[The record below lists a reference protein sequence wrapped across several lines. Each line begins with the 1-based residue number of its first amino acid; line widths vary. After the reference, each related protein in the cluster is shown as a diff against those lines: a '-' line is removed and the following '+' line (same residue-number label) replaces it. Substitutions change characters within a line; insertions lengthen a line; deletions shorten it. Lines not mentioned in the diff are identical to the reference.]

1 MSRIFSISVC
11 TSTLAEILLGLR
23 ILRRNSTSHRVCR
36 GGSRTRILQIPENE
50 KYVQVERGSAE
61 CVRTVILTTRE
72 LLKAVPL
79 VSVVGP
85 SRDYGSETSVHG
97 TVVVGRKI
105 SGRKAG
111 ACACRRVC
119 FPAIAYFNAV
129 LRSSGLVVVSV
140 LFVPC
145 VKPLPG
151 AGAVGKTSGR
161 RGFMRANMKNAVG
174 KFDAL
179 QYMIVCFN
187 VPRFGTAVYFHAVR

>member
-11 TSTLAEILLGLR
+11 ASTLAEILFGLR

-36 GGSRTRILQIPENE
+36 GGSRPRILQIPENE
-50 KYVQVERGSAE
+50 KYVQAGRGSAE

-79 VSVVGP
+79 VSAVSP
-85 SRDYGSETSVHG
+85 SRDYGSETSVHR

-111 ACACRRVC
+111 AYACRRVC

-145 VKPLPG
+145 LKPLPG
-151 AGAVGKTSGR
+151 AVGKTPGR

>member
-79 VSVVGP
+79 VSAVSP
-85 SRDYGSETSVHG
+85 SRDYGSETSVHR
-97 TVVVGRKI
+97 TVASAGRYPAGKQEHVRAGSLLPDHCIFKCSSSIFRSCRSLRAFRAVCKASAWGRDRWKNAWSSRVYAGEYEKCSRKI
-105 SGRKAG
+105 R
-111 ACACRRVC
+111 CT
-119 FPAIAYFNAV
+119 AIYDC
-129 LRSSGLVVVSV
+129 
-140 LFVPC
+140 LF
-145 VKPLPG
+145 
-151 AGAVGKTSGR
+151 
-161 RGFMRANMKNAVG
+161 
-174 KFDAL
+174 
-179 QYMIVCFN
+179 
-187 VPRFGTAVYFHAVR
+187 